1 MEKKELEK
9 ELNSLLERTFFLENE
24 IYSLG
29 DN

>member
-1 MEKKELEK
+1 MEKMELEK